1 MVMVGSLDSLNGV
14 SGIAVVGDIAYVAD
28 FDAGLVIVDIS
39 DRAHPVELSRVSVNG
54 HAADVAYSNG
64 YAFVTDEFDSGLSSL
79 LVFDVSNPTAPR
91 FRQQLGPRGARD
103 VIVDGT
109 TLYLAAERDG
119 LKIYDLTPL
128 TRLAL
133 IASVPMTAAFGLDLV
148 GDRLYVSGAPFLSIL
163 DVSDP
168 AAPVT
173 LGSVTGPLAG
183 NAVDAEAGFAYVVSD
198 AFSFAPAILSIFD
211 LSDPAAPALVATV
224 EGAGPTEDIQVVGS
238 IAYVTSAQKGLIPI
252 DVSDPLAP
260 MMLGRF
266 SPEFGVSAVTIESN
280 LAYLGPLFAIADV
293 STPETPVVTKSFDAA
308 VGWDL
313 AFGGDHIVYYA
324 SADGFFILDVSDPLA
339 PVELASLGRDSRGV
353 EVDGDTVYLLESSS
367 LHVID
372 ASDPST
378 PSILGTIGLWQSFAY
393 ADGYAYLVTSPFVN
407 GRLDVVDV
415 SDPTAMSVVGSFV
428 FPDGVRDVDIEGSHA
443 YVAGEDG
450 LWVVDVSDPTAPSP
464 VGMLSLPFL
473 RSVTVAD
480 GVAYVLDGGLEIIDV
495 SDPTAPASL
504 ATVDRRGH
512 EVAITGHLAF
522 VSTGDRVWA
531 ANVEDPS
538 SPRILG
544 GISGLPRAG
553 DQAGI
558 AFGDDVVWAAGGDG
572 LYRIDFGP
580 EYPIARTI
588 SAAIDIKPGSEP
600 NNVSPMSQGQIL
612 VAVLGSETLDVDNID
627 PSTLAFGPNGAPA
640 LKPAR
645 GTRLDVNRDGTLDI
659 VFRYGVPSTGIALG
673 DTQACLRGALQD
685 GTMFEGCDTIQTVPP
700 CGSGYAAAMIVPP
713 IVLVHRRRRSRTR
726 KSA

>member
-1 MVMVGSLDSLNGV
+1 MSFLRSAFLCLALVLPSAAAAMVMVGSLDSLNGV

-211 LSDPAAPALVATV
+211 VSDPAAPALVATV

-415 SDPTAMSVVGSFV
+415 SDPTAMSVVGELRLSRRCSGCRYRGQPCVRGRGRRPLGRRRLGSDGPVPGRYVVVAVPAFR
-428 FPDGVRDVDIEGSHA
+428 DGRGRCGVR
-443 YVAGEDG
+443 
-450 LWVVDVSDPTAPSP
+450 
-464 VGMLSLPFL
+464 VGRWSRDHRCL
-473 RSVTVAD
+473 RSD
-480 GVAYVLDGGLEIIDV
+480 GAGL
-495 SDPTAPASL
+495 PG
-504 ATVDRRGH
+504 DRR
-512 EVAITGHLAF
+512 
-522 VSTGDRVWA
+522 
-531 ANVEDPS
+531 
-538 SPRILG
+538 SPR
-544 GISGLPRAG
+544 
-553 DQAGI
+553 
-558 AFGDDVVWAAGGDG
+558 
-572 LYRIDFGP
+572 
-580 EYPIARTI
+580 T
-588 SAAIDIKPGSEP
+588 
-600 NNVSPMSQGQIL
+600 
-612 VAVLGSETLDVDNID
+612 
-627 PSTLAFGPNGAPA
+627 
-640 LKPAR
+640 
-645 GTRLDVNRDGTLDI
+645 
-659 VFRYGVPSTGIALG
+659 
-673 DTQACLRGALQD
+673 
-685 GTMFEGCDTIQTVPP
+685 
-700 CGSGYAAAMIVPP
+700 
-713 IVLVHRRRRSRTR
+713 
-726 KSA
+726 